1 MGIFGNSAREQ
12 QLENQ
17 NAALQAEAD
26 QLRQRLSALE
36 SEQQALTERCNR
48 SELQAAQS
56 AHLLEN
62 MARFGDSL
70 LHSQDTI
77 ALMATTLREEKSEAV
92 SAGHITESSQ
102 DLMHRISADLVNL
115 ADHSR
120 SAMPQMNGL
129 NVNAEKIGGIL
140 NLIKEVA
147 DQTNLLALN
156 AAIEAARAGEAG
168 RGFAVVADEV
178 RKLAERTTKA
188 THDISI
194 LVDAIQQDT
203 HAAHTT
209 IATLAEQAES
219 FGSDG
224 ATATESLDNIIGL
237 SKRIE
242 QALAVSALRS
252 FTELAK
258 MDHLVFKFEVYKA
271 FMGASG
277 KSAEDFSSHTTCRL
291 GKWYYQG
298 EGRDCFSQLDGY
310 TAMEAPHQRVH
321 QTGKAALEKLKA
333 GDFTGGVALLEDME
347 TASHGVLDCLERMAQ
362 AGAASPDIL
371 CMSHDQA

>member
-1 MGIFGNSAREQ
+1 
-12 QLENQ
+12 
-17 NAALQAEAD
+17 
-26 QLRQRLSALE
+26 
-36 SEQQALTERCNR
+36 
-48 SELQAAQS
+48 
-56 AHLLEN
+56 
-62 MARFGDSL
+62 
-70 LHSQDTI
+70 
-77 ALMATTLREEKSEAV
+77 
-92 SAGHITESSQ
+92 
-102 DLMHRISADLVNL
+102 
-115 ADHSR
+115 
-120 SAMPQMNGL
+120 MNGL

-224 ATATESLDNIIGL
+224 AKATESLDNIIGL

-271 FMGASG
+271 FMAGKLTMFPCGAKPTSSLPAAMTQPLWFWPLPV
-277 KSAEDFSSHTTCRL
+277 SARLDSLITLRFDSHPWAL
-291 GKWYYQG
+291 
-298 EGRDCFSQLDGY
+298 
-310 TAMEAPHQRVH
+310 
-321 QTGKAALEKLKA
+321 TGDPEPLQCLPP
-333 GDFTGGVALLEDME
+333 TLL
-347 TASHGVLDCLERMAQ
+347 A
-362 AGAASPDIL
+362 
-371 CMSHDQA
+371 